1 MPVSSTREEDE
12 SAQDFAARLR
22 AHAKSLNPGRARFK
36 HLGVRVT
43 EEEAAEIAAAAETL
57 GLSVSDLLRRAG
69 MHALENRRLRAG
81 SRVE

>member
-1 MPVSSTREEDE
+1 MDTITRSPDE
-12 SAQDFAARLR
+12 SAHDFARRLR
-22 AHAKSLNPGRARFK
+22 AHAKALNPGRVRFK

-43 EEEAAEIAAAAETL
+43 EEEGAEIAAAAESL

-81 SRVE
+81 WRDV